1 MRQARVK
8 AEGTGYYHVVSR
20 IVDRAFKMDDVEK
33 EIFRGIMRRAEAFCG
48 VRVLTYAVMSN
59 HFHLLVEVGER
70 TEVDEAELV
79 RRMTLLYGKK
89 HVAGVQRQWAEW
101 RRMGLAHLVEEQQE
115 RLRARMYDL
124 SAFVK
129 TLKQRYSMSY
139 NGRHGRKG
147 TLWEDRFK
155 SVLIEGAMGALAAVA
170 AYIDLNPVRAGI
182 VVDPKDYRW
191 GGYGEACAGGRL
203 AREGLAAVHGAG
215 VGEWRQVQKSC
226 RELLYVAGEER
237 RAVEESGQV
246 VRPGFSAAEV
256 AHVLDE
262 GGRLTLHQVLLPGT
276 LLHGRD
282 GIGQQGVCRR
292 GVRTEPA
299 ALRPE
304 AQGRRAQDAFR
315 RMGRVADGTR
325 APHRAGSA
333 SLRIVAVAVR
343 QTTTGTTTKG
353 QVFSRSNA
361 VDRQGRAL

>member
-1 MRQARVK
+1 MRAWISKGKEDGMRQARVK
-8 AEGTGYYHVVSR
+8 AEGVGYHHVVSR

-33 EIFRGIMRRAEAFCG
+33 EIFRDIMRRAEAFCG
-48 VRVLTYAVMSN
+48 VRVLTYTVMSN

-79 RRMTLLYGKK
+79 RRMTLLYGRK

-101 RRMGLAHLVEEQQE
+101 RRMGLEHLVEEQQE

-155 SVLIEGAMGALAAVA
+155 SVLIEGAVGALAAVA

-182 VVDPKDYRW
+182 VADPKDYRW

-215 VGEWRQVQKSC
+215 AGEWRQVQKSC

-237 RAVEESGQV
+237 RAVEEGGQV

-262 GGRLTLHQVLLPGT
+262 GGRLTLPQVLRCRVRYFTDGMALGGRAFVDGVFERNRR
-276 LLHGRD
+276 LFGSKRRD
-282 GIGQQGVCRR
+282 GARR
-292 GVRTEPA
+292 MRFAEWGELRTA
-299 ALRPE
+299 RALRI
-304 AQGRRAQDAFR
+304 
-315 RMGRVADGTR
+315 
-325 APHRAGSA
+325 APVQLPCA
-333 SLRIVAVAVR
+333 
-343 QTTTGTTTKG
+343 
-353 QVFSRSNA
+353 
-361 VDRQGRAL
+361 